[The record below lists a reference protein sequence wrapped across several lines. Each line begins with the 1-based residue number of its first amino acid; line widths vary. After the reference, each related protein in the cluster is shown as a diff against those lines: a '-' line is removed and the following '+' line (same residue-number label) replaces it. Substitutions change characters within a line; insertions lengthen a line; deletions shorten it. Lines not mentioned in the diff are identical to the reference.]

1 MLNSVI
7 DNNVGNDS
15 YDDAYENDIGPVD
28 IPLLPVEMVF
38 IGLMLTQMPPI
49 GHFKNMLRV
58 CTIP

>member
-1 MLNSVI
+1 MLKDSKKWCIGCIGLSVLNSVI

-38 IGLMLTQMPPI
+38 IGLM
-49 GHFKNMLRV
+49 
-58 CTIP
+58 